1 MRIYIF
7 NTHVSYRVLY
17 IPLAC
22 TMYIL
27 VDISGYNLR
36 FTLNKLRTSPVPHI
50 GTGAYNMRTNSCILD
65 ATFRTHPN

>member
-1 MRIYIF
+1 
-7 NTHVSYRVLY
+7 
-17 IPLAC
+17 
-22 TMYIL
+22 MYMH

-36 FTLNKLRTSPVPHI
+36 FTRTSPHI